1 MGVQDRL
8 NDVLQPRALAHDL
21 VASRY
26 LAAECLSRLVGDP
39 DLRQEAAGIELGQ
52 YAGIDLVGL
61 DLRMRNKA
69 DLLWIGD
76 NDPTDVRSDHRGNR
90 SCIAGSFDDDN
101 VALGQLPSKFLQRLS
116 THDDTTQPTEF
127 TVAPSHRLGKGA
139 VNIQSDD
146 AHARTLR
153 SRSF

>member
-1 MGVQDRL
+1 LGKIAFDRFEIVCQAVELAQVTLHCQTLIPGQDLFGKPGPALGATQILMRAGRDQMGVQDRL

-52 YAGIDLVGL
+52 YAGIDPIGL

-76 NDPTDVRSDHRGNR
+76 TT
-90 SCIAGSFDDDN
+90 
-101 VALGQLPSKFLQRLS
+101 RL
-116 THDDTTQPTEF
+116 T
-127 TVAPSHRLGKGA
+127 
-139 VNIQSDD
+139 
-146 AHARTLR
+146 
-153 SRSF
+153 